1 VGRIVLGLDGGN
13 TKTVAIVAG
22 LDGVVLGTGRGGCG
36 DIYAPTPE
44 AAFVEI
50 DAAID
55 GALAEAGRSRDDVVA
70 AGCSLAGADWPE
82 DFDLLDREMR
92 RRLPN
97 VTEVVIVN
105 DGLGALRAGT
115 SDGEGVAVVCG
126 TGSAIG
132 ARHGSAV
139 WHASFWGED
148 GGASTLGRAAQRALV
163 RSDLGIDPP
172 LGFTRAALEVIGVPT
187 VEALLHRVTRRGAPR
202 TLLARLAPVV
212 LDAADAGDPVAR
224 DIVLATGRVLGEY
237 ARVAARRV
245 GLGETTYPLVVAGGV
260 FQHPSR
266 LFRDEI
272 AAALPEARLVETEF
286 EPVVGALLLG
296 FDRLDGQ
303 LDVDALRLSLPHAE
317 RFRTLVGGA
326 AMAVTPDG

>member
-1 VGRIVLGLDGGN
+1 MRKIVLGLDGGN

-22 LDGVVLGTGRGGCG
+22 LDGVVLGTGRAGCG
-36 DIYAPTPE
+36 DIYGSTAE
-44 AAFVEI
+44 AALGEI

-82 DFDLLDREMR
+82 DFEFLDAAMGG
-92 RRLPN
+92 RLPN
-97 VTEVVIVN
+97 VSEIVIVN

-115 SDGEGVAVVCG
+115 SDGQGVAVVCG

-132 ARHGSAV
+132 ARRGNAV

-148 GGASTLGRAAQRALV
+148 GGAGTLGRAALRALV

-172 LGFTRAALEVIGVPT
+172 VGFTEAALTVIGVPT
-187 VEALLHRVTRRGAPR
+187 VEALLHEATRRGAPR
-202 TLLARLAPVV
+202 TLLARLAPML
-212 LDAADAGDPVAR
+212 LDAAEAGDQVAR
-224 DIVLATGRVLGEY
+224 DIVVRSGRVLGEY
-237 ARVAARRV
+237 ARVAAGRV
-245 GLGETTYPLVVAGGV
+245 GFEGRTYPLVLAGGV
-260 FQHPSR
+260 FLHPTA
-266 LFRDEI
+266 LLRDEI
-272 AAALPEARLVETEF
+272 VAALPEATLVETEF

-326 AMAVTPDG
+326 AMAVTSDG